1 MKIKIGTRKSKLAL
15 AQTEMFIEKLVEKI
29 PNVQPQIVHI
39 STTGDKVLNKPLA
52 ALGGKGVFIAELEQ
66 ALLNGEIDVAV
77 HSAKDLP
84 LGLAD
89 GLGITAVLE
98 RGDYRDVLVTRNND
112 CIINSDSFL
121 VGTGSMRRARL
132 LKKLYPNVQ
141 IKNIRGNVDTRL
153 NKLLKGEYDGIILAA
168 AGLKRLNL
176 FTSPRYTVT
185 PFDCDSFLPAP
196 CQGIIAVESRKQGE
210 IAQLLKEVNHLKTMY
225 EFEAERQIPL
235 LLNADCAMPVG
246 AFAQVQGN
254 TISLY
259 ATADCNKILKGSANV
274 EDRLALAERLV
285 KKL

>member
-98 RGDYRDVLVTRNND
+98 RGDYRDVLVTRNNE
-112 CIINSDSFL
+112 CIIKIDSFF
-121 VGTGSMRRARL
+121 VVTGSLRRSKL
-132 LKKLYPNVQ
+132 LKK
-141 IKNIRGNVDTRL
+141 K
-153 NKLLKGEYDGIILAA
+153 
-168 AGLKRLNL
+168 
-176 FTSPRYTVT
+176 
-185 PFDCDSFLPAP
+185 
-196 CQGIIAVESRKQGE
+196 
-210 IAQLLKEVNHLKTMY
+210 
-225 EFEAERQIPL
+225 
-235 LLNADCAMPVG
+235 
-246 AFAQVQGN
+246 
-254 TISLY
+254 
-259 ATADCNKILKGSANV
+259 
-274 EDRLALAERLV
+274 
-285 KKL
+285 

>member
-132 LKKLYPNVQ
+132 L
-141 IKNIRGNVDTRL
+141 
-153 NKLLKGEYDGIILAA
+153 NKLLKCEYDGIILAA

-176 FTSPRYTVT
+176 FTSQNYTVT

-196 CQGIIAVESRKQGE
+196 CQGIIAAESRKQGE

-246 AFAQVQGN
+246 AFAQVQGSK
-254 TISLY
+254 IGLY
-259 ATADCNKILKGSANV
+259 VTADCNKILKGSANV
-274 EDRLALAERLV
+274 EDRLALAEGLV